1 MMLFPD
7 QLYFSSLS
15 NIFPKREMAMLTVT
29 HMRVMESRFGYR
41 RFEGEVAIR
50 GWWLVYMP

>member
-29 HMRVMESRFGYR
+29 HMRVMESRLGYR